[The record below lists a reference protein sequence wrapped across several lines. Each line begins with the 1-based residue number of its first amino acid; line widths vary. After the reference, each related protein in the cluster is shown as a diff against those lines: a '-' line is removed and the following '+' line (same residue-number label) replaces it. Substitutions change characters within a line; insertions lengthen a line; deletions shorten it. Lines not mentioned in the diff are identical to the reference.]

1 MCQKTCSNEFSEL
14 ERFTEI
20 RKVEMCRQYR
30 NAKLHLLEFLPGD
43 VADQVPGF
51 DVFGL
56 VSLELDH
63 ARVGAL
69 LEILVLKKTCLSKL
83 YTNKISVK

>member
-1 MCQKTCSNEFSEL
+1 
-14 ERFTEI
+14 
-20 RKVEMCRQYR
+20 
-30 NAKLHLLEFLPGD
+30 LEFLPGD

-63 ARVGAL
+63 ARIGAL
-69 LEILVLKKTCLSKL
+69 LEILVLKKTRMF
-83 YTNKISVK
+83 VK